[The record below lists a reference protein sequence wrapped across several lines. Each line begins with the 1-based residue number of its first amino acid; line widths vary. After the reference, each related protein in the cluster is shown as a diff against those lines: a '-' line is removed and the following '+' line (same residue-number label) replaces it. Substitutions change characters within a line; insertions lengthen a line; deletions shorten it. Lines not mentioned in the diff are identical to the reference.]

1 MAQAN
6 SAAAQVGSVLASMNQ
21 LFTPGAGGCLYV
33 MHQALNVEDQNIGVL
48 QNTFTVICNVVITSE
63 QKMHHL
69 SQNSTAQF
77 IRISSTN
84 SPRGN
89 FEVRLSTL
97 TNDLDRVQH
106 ITGGDIFNA
115 VVGYFKSVTDVTV
128 WVQANIPSDNLKSE
142 HFVDLDILLEGI

>member
-1 MAQAN
+1 
-6 SAAAQVGSVLASMNQ
+6 
-21 LFTPGAGGCLYV
+21 
-33 MHQALNVEDQNIGVL
+33 
-48 QNTFTVICNVVITSE
+48 
-63 QKMHHL
+63 MHHL
-69 SQNSTAQF
+69 SKNSTAQF
-77 IRISSTN
+77 IRSSSTN

-89 FEVRLSTL
+89 FEVQLSTL